1 MILDGQVKKEC
12 SDEVGAKEVSD
23 RRELSSGGIL
33 MEQYFRMVQ
42 ESVEMIRDA
51 TDIEPSIAMILG
63 SGLGAL
69 ADEIEGGDKI
79 PYENIP
85 HFPQSTVRGHS
96 GQLVLGDFCGKKV
109 IAMQG
114 RFHYYEG
121 HTLQMVTY
129 PVRVMRLLGAEVLIV
144 TNAGGGINTLFEV
157 GDLMIITD
165 HINNIKQ
172 DPLRGDYNPDM
183 GPRFVDMSYAYD
195 RDLINLAA
203 KIGKEQGISL
213 RKGIYL
219 ASSGPAYE
227 TPAEIR
233 GFRII
238 GADVAGMSTVPEV
251 IVANQMSMR
260 CLGISCITNMAAGV
274 METTLSHQEVI
285 ETAKKVRDKFVNLI
299 KAIVAAI

>member
-1 MILDGQVKKEC
+1 MAPALEIALAAFELDAVDLGHLQPLH
-12 SDEVGAKEVSD
+12 DLGGHGGPGDPGGADV
-23 RRELSSGGIL
+23 
-33 MEQYFRMVQ
+33 
-42 ESVEMIRDA
+42 
-51 TDIEPSIAMILG
+51 
-63 SGLGAL
+63 GLGAL
-69 ADEIEGGDKI
+69 ADEIEDGDKI

-129 PVRVMRLLGAEVLIV
+129 PVRVMRLLGAEILIV

-251 IVANQMSMR
+251 IVAVHAGMR
-260 CLGISCITNMAAGV
+260 VLGLSVVTDMCLPDALEPARIEDIIAVAQSAEPKLANIVT
-274 METTLSHQEVI
+274 EV
-285 ETAKKVRDKFVNLI
+285 VRGL
-299 KAIVAAI
+299 